1 MEENDKIYLIVS
13 IIFFVFVVVVLLTQS
28 KTEIEQANVVQVE
41 EQIIEVA
48 NVTEEDYVEPTTY
61 SEELFEF
68 VKSKEGFYAKAY
80 KNEGEEY
87 WTIGYGHYGADVK
100 EGQTITE
107 KEAEKLLRQELDD
120 ACKKT
125 LKYCDYLKLNQSQL
139 DSLTSFTFNG
149 GLGLLQKLTGYK
161 TRDINEIA
169 NHIEAYTNHGLKGLI
184 IRRSEEKEMLL
195 KEE

>member
-1 MEENDKIYLIVS
+1 MKKIGIILIFLCIMLIPIFLKPKENIL
-13 IIFFVFVVVVLLTQS
+13 
-28 KTEIEQANVVQVE
+28 QAKNIPVE
-41 EQIIEVA
+41 EETIEISNDIA
-48 NVTEEDYVEPTTY
+48 EDTVIPTTY
-61 SEELFEF
+61 TEELFEF
-68 VKSKEGFYAKAY
+68 VKSKEGFYAVAY

-107 KEAEKLLRQELDD
+107 KEAEKLLRQELDK
-120 ACKKT
+120 ACEQT
-125 LKYCDYLKLNQSQL
+125 LKYCDYLELNQSQL

-169 NHIEAYTNHGLKGLI
+169 NHITAYTNHGLKGLV
-184 IRRSEEKEMLL
+184 IRRNEEKNMLL
-195 KEE
+195 NEV